1 MLGDR
6 LARKPHLTS
15 FLQSLRQENNELS
28 KEREVKFA
36 ICTDTNEV
44 AVTPLPT
51 RPGPMSFTSWWVEAS
66 WWRACCARRSRIVMV
81 IDPALNALGNT
92 EAQRALQER
101 SRGSGHR
108 RRAGPGGQRDF
119 LRSLIQD
126 FVLSGLESGAA
137 LEGMSPEARGRRQA
151 IDSELELWKKLDL
164 TRGGITLPPAC
175 STTWAR

>member
-28 KEREVKFA
+28 KEREVTFA
-36 ICTDTNEV
+36 VCTDTNEV
-44 AVTPLPT
+44 AVTRVL
-51 RPGPMSFTSWWVEAS
+51 
-66 WWRACCARRSRIVMV
+66 ARRSRIVMV

-108 RRAGPGGQRDF
+108 RRAGPGGQRRF
-119 LRSLIQD
+119 LRSPD
-126 FVLSGLESGAA
+126 SGLRPIGVGVGSGLGGCEPGSARQAA
-137 LEGMSPEARGRRQA
+137 A
-151 IDSELELWKKLDL
+151 IDSEQK
-164 TRGGITLPPAC
+164 
-175 STTWAR
+175 ARPDEGSDNFTAGLLHDMGKVTMLMS